1 MAGIITRGDL
11 LRAIEEFENPN
22 LTVLQAGSG
31 NLIVT
36 YPDEILYEAIEK
48 MVRNDIGRLPVVS
61 RENPR
66 EVVGYL
72 GRAAVMTARLHCLK
86 EEHERE
92 PGWMQGL
99 A

>member
-1 MAGIITRGDL
+1 MSVHSA
-11 LRAIEEFENPN
+11 
-22 LTVLQAGSG
+22 
-31 NLIVT
+31 
-36 YPDEILYEAIEK
+36 
-48 MVRNDIGRLPVVS
+48 RLDHPCLVS

-72 GRAAVMTARLHCLK
+72 GGAAVMKARLHRHR

-92 PGWMQGL
+92 PGRLQGP